1 MLKPCWYL
9 SAASVNSRD
18 WWKGPLSDRSHPREP
33 EASPGC
39 PAAGEAPPAAAAAA
53 AEVQQLQ
60 QQQQSQK
67 PRAAR
72 SHRTDGRLRLMPRQ
86 LMLHPATPHSLGTGR
101 RTHRSSV
108 RVSARTW
115 SAAQP
120 ELMSGTRADS
130 SRWWGGRGGQKRQ
143 QLPANSSLG
152 RKEEKS
158 GIHSQSSGT
167 SFYSN
172 FNELYLGRR
181 ASAAPGGMLRAAE
194 ERAQTRPSSQPA
206 HIHASA
212 ESCAFGWKM
221 LRKSGRCS
229 TPSVRPSVLLLLLVL
244 LLDE

>member
-39 PAAGEAPPAAAAAA
+39 PAAGEAPPAAA

-120 ELMSGTRADS
+120 ELMSGTRTDS
-130 SRWWGGRGGQKRQ
+130 SRWGGGGVKRQ
-143 QLPANSSLG
+143 QLPP
-152 RKEEKS
+152 
-158 GIHSQSSGT
+158 T
-167 SFYSN
+167 P
-172 FNELYLGRR
+172 
-181 ASAAPGGMLRAAE
+181 ASEGKKKNQE
-194 ERAQTRPSSQPA
+194 FT
-206 HIHASA
+206 ASPPEQA
-212 ESCAFGWKM
+212 
-221 LRKSGRCS
+221 S
-229 TPSVRPSVLLLLLVL
+229 TPTSMNFIWG
-244 LLDE
+244 DEPPEPPAGC